1 MYFGKNLI
9 KQKLQD
15 ASDLVGWVTFLGPNP
30 DLEGPGPH
38 VLLELWSL
46 LLKGVHKI
54 KFVVC
59 FPKSYLVRLDTFY
72 PGPRVQG
79 GQKGGPKGFWSLSR
93 TFWQT
98 LYNTK
103 IFGHPPPNI
112 VGWVT
117 FVDPKSRS
125 GRTWAWCSSGA
136 VVLDFQG
143 DIIKLKL

>member
-38 VLLELWSL
+38 ALLELWSL

-103 IFGHPPPNI
+103 IFGHPPQYSG
-112 VGWVT
+112 VGHLCGPQIQIWKDLGLV
-117 FVDPKSRS
+117 FFWSCGP
-125 GRTWAWCSSGA
+125 
-136 VVLDFQG
+136 
-143 DIIKLKL
+143 